1 MRIIPAIII
10 SLLVSTAIFYMLKFW
25 GLSQPY
31 APYPHPL
38 LTQSEIIVFKKYP
51 FEKIEQAFLTQENLY
66 LDVANTKDQRVV
78 LVKSGNNNIRGKLYS
93 EVENDVLPLDKF
105 KEQLQ
110 QRKIIFNIVENA
122 IAGHLIF
129 TDEIKKLSLEKGENF
144 IITTPYETM
153 AKSIKDLQPTFLFG
167 TSQPENLK
175 LKAMESLYLVEAAN
189 IRADIVI
196 YPLKYYKQTF
206 FTDTL
211 IADIKRRHK
220 KFIVGPVKL
229 SEVEEAKKLNPFA
242 IIIEE

>member
-1 MRIIPAIII
+1 
-10 SLLVSTAIFYMLKFW
+10 
-25 GLSQPY
+25 
-31 APYPHPL
+31 
-38 LTQSEIIVFKKYP
+38 
-51 FEKIEQAFLTQENLY
+51 
-66 LDVANTKDQRVV
+66 VANTKDQRVV